1 MEKVLLSSLLA
12 ASFMFGAND
21 ISNLETS
28 KDCNKFLQQADD
40 SLNNMIE
47 KDVTVAAKSASALG
61 ATAFMQRY
69 EICLKNKTIE
79 FTQLNQDKREISQS
93 NQDKAK
99 VSGVMR

>member
-12 ASFMFGAND
+12 ANFMFGAND

-28 KDCNKFLQQADD
+28 KDCNKYLQLADEL
-40 SLNNMIE
+40 LNKNL
-47 KDVTVAAKSASALG
+47 TAAGESASALR
-61 ATAFMQRY
+61 ATALMQRY
-69 EICLKNKTIE
+69 EICLKNKNIE
-79 FTQLNQDKREISQS
+79 NTQLNQDKREISQS